1 MPLQGSAQSDQS
13 PLGDFYVPLHD
24 LQAKL
29 ELLNDALIAGQLT
42 KDEQELIRSL
52 SRASNS
58 TLCSLLQL
66 ADFTLL
72 SIQNTS
78 K

>member
-1 MPLQGSAQSDQS
+1 MPLHGSALSDQS

-24 LQAKL
+24 LQEKL
-29 ELLNDALIAGQLT
+29 ELLNDALIVGQLT

-52 SRASNS
+52 GKASNS

-66 ADFTLL
+66 ADFALFSL
-72 SIQNTS
+72 QNTS